1 LSFARLA
8 AKMRVRSARNCSA
21 CACKP
26 NALSNLIAMYLPV
39 RLCYLA
45 LAGSILCS
53 VSLARAADDVEAA
66 VERAARAHLAE
77 LISTAGLRKP
87 SVELVVLARE
97 TVNPCTANAGIEAID
112 TRSVTRMRFA
122 ASCAEPA
129 WRAEFVVRATI
140 SAEVVT
146 AARDLRAGEV
156 IDATAVTLERR
167 DLVAPAE
174 AISDPALVVGKTSRR
189 VLRSG
194 QLVSRRWLVE
204 PLLVR
209 RGADVTILAR
219 DVGVEVRVAGEA
231 LAAGRRN
238 EIIQVRNKTNG
249 NVIRA

>member
-1 LSFARLA
+1 
-8 AKMRVRSARNCSA
+8 
-21 CACKP
+21 
-26 NALSNLIAMYLPV
+26 
-39 RLCYLA
+39 
-45 LAGSILCS
+45 
-53 VSLARAADDVEAA
+53 
-66 VERAARAHLAE
+66 
-77 LISTAGLRKP
+77 
-87 SVELVVLARE
+87 
-97 TVNPCTANAGIEAID
+97 
-112 TRSVTRMRFA
+112 MRFA

-249 NVIRA
+249 NVIRARVIDVDTVEPITSTDSGFGD